1 MRSHLETCLLSYSP
15 CDEGYFC
22 PDFAKCIDI
31 STWTDPKVKCEC
43 QMGRVVLAETGQCIE
58 PLPAAPTPRP
68 IPVLPE
74 AVKSATTA
82 VTKSA
87 STLLVIFVGC
97 TLCLFAFFR
106 IYDSARVIQ
115 MNMEIALI
123 CAHLCLIVPDMTAQ
137 VEVCRI
143 ISILTHFFFLACFMF
158 MFLEALHVYA
168 MVASVVH
175 KDGMFTKLQNIVLG
189 WGISSG
195 FLLIS
200 IAINYQ
206 LYGGQYHCWLQI
218 NSNLFYWQYL
228 PNILLTILILTLIEA
243 AGNAANN
250 YKNLPDTL
258 TKVDE
263 AQLTSAKIM
272 QRTSALFILP
282 LLLASFICGTFS
294 EYDQN
299 AYLYGIFTI
308 LNALLGAMILFF
320 HSSANHN
327 VRGFLAKLW
336 RQIITKN

>member
-1 MRSHLETCLLSYSP
+1 
-15 CDEGYFC
+15 
-22 PDFAKCIDI
+22 
-31 STWTDPKVKCEC
+31 
-43 QMGRVVLAETGQCIE
+43 MGRVVLAETGQCIE

-74 AVKSATTA
+74 AVKTATTA

-168 MVASVVH
+168 LVASVVH
-175 KDGMFTKLQNIVLG
+175 NDGMFTKLQNIVLG
-189 WGISSG
+189 WGFSSG
-195 FLLIS
+195 FCLIS

-218 NSNLFYWQYL
+218 NSNLFYWQYV
-228 PNILLTILILTLIEA
+228 PILLLSVLILTLIEA
-243 AGNAANN
+243 AGNANN
-250 YKNLPDTL
+250 YQNLPQDL
-258 TKVDE
+258 RKVDE
-263 AQLTSAKIM
+263 SGLTSAKIM
-272 QRTSALFILP
+272 QRTDIFILP
-282 LLLASFICGTFS
+282 MLLASFICGTYS

-308 LNALLGAMILFF
+308 LNAVLGGMILFF

-327 VRGFLAKLW
+327 VRGFLARLW
-336 RQIITKN
+336 RQIVTKN